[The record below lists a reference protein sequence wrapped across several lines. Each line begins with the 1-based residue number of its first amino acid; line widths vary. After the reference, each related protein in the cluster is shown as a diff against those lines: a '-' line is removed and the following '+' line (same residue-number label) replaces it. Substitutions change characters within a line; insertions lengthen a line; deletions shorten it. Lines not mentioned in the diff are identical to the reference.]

1 MGSIDNFFRDM
12 HDDERHSYLRV
23 GPLKDVLRM
32 PRVLDALIV
41 SLGVPCKSR
50 TVRGL
55 SDEEKFE
62 AIRREIEHLC
72 SSPFSL
78 YSGVRQGEA
87 LAAVLLESDVRCG
100 LVDELTRPVRLER
113 DLLAPVAAWLVGRG
127 LSAHDE
133 VPVGNNRVDV
143 VGHRPTGVFRGE
155 VVVAVELKNSL
166 TQLRRGM
173 DQLATYAQY
182 AHEIWLACTPE
193 LASQYLL
200 AHGRASS
207 VDRWDSTILDKK
219 LQSIGCGLL
228 LVEGDRVYEHLAPA
242 HREVAAGKL
251 AEVSASM
258 RGRKLRPA
266 EATVQPFER
275 ELSFLAKLFQ
285 G

>member
-1 MGSIDNFFRDM
+1 MSAIDNFFGDM
-12 HDDERHSYLRV
+12 HDDERRSYLRV
-23 GPLKDVLRM
+23 GPLKDVLRL
-32 PRVLDALIV
+32 PRVLDALIL
-41 SLGVPCKSR
+41 SLRVPCKSR

-55 SDEEKFE
+55 SDEEKFA
-62 AIRREIEHLC
+62 AIQREIEHLC
-72 SSPFSL
+72 STPFSPFC
-78 YSGVRQGEA
+78 GVRHAEA
-87 LAAVLLESDVRCG
+87 LAAVLLASDLPG
-100 LVDELTRPVRLER
+100 SLVEELTRPVRLEH
-113 DLLAPVAAWLVGRG
+113 DLLDPVAAWLVGKG

-133 VPVGNNRVDV
+133 VRVGNNRVDV

-155 VVVAVELKNSL
+155 EVVAVELKNSL

-193 LASQYLL
+193 LASQYLH

-207 VDRWDSTILDKK
+207 VDRWDSKILDKK
-219 LQSIGCGLL
+219 LQTIGCGLL

-242 HREVAAGKL
+242 RRDVAAGKL
-251 AEVSASM
+251 AEIGANM
-258 RGRKLRPA
+258 RGRELRRA
-266 EATVQPFER
+266 GAAAQPFER